1 MSRYELDA
9 IDEKFSDEYSSINDE
24 DSSNED
30 LPEHLRNYVLDYL
43 NLKYSEDVQM
53 EPKIVK
59 IKDRDGR
66 NPNISKFRQV
76 RFKSIEEAVDET
88 DN

>member
-30 LPEHLRNYVLDYL
+30 LP
-43 NLKYSEDVQM
+43 
-53 EPKIVK
+53 
-59 IKDRDGR
+59 
-66 NPNISKFRQV
+66 
-76 RFKSIEEAVDET
+76 
-88 DN
+88 